1 MKRRLLLIVAS
12 TFLLQGCVSIPG
24 GIHGETAKTNN
35 HLGTNLTLSTE
46 FSDDGIKSKAFT
58 IVNKMPQLQQGKSNV
73 EITAYNRIVLLV
85 GQVPTAALKNTIGK
99 KISQIKGV
107 NRVVNNLRVGIKD
120 SWGDYSHD
128 SWITT
133 KVKADFIGQVNPNHF
148 KVVTENGVV
157 YLLGVTTKAEG
168 AQAIATSKKVSGVR
182 KVVPIFT
189 YIPED
194 KPTKK

>member
-1 MKRRLLLIVAS
+1 MKYRLFLVVAS
-12 TFLLQGCVSIPG
+12 AFMLQGCVAIPV

-35 HLGTNLTLSTE
+35 HSGTNLTLSTE

-58 IVNKMPQLQQGKSNV
+58 IVNSMPQLKQDKNNV
-73 EITAYNRIVLLV
+73 EITVYNRIVLLV
-85 GQVPTAALKNTIGK
+85 GQVPTAALKNTIGE

-107 NRVVNNLRVGIKD
+107 NRVVNNLHIATKD

-133 KVKADFIGQVNPNHF
+133 KVKANFIGQVNPNHF

-157 YLLGVTTKAEG
+157 YLLGVTTK
-168 AQAIATSKKVSGVR
+168 
-182 KVVPIFT
+182 
-189 YIPED
+189 
-194 KPTKK
+194 

>member
-1 MKRRLLLIVAS
+1 MKLWLLLLAAS
-12 TFLLQGCVSIPG
+12 TLLLQGCVSIPG
-24 GIHGETAKTNN
+24 GIHSETAKTNN
-35 HLGTNLTLSTE
+35 HFGTNLTLSPE
-46 FSDDGIKSKAFT
+46 FSDDGIKSKALT
-58 IVNKMPQLQQGKSNV
+58 IVDKMPQLQQGKSNV

-85 GQVPTAALKNTIGK
+85 GQVPTETLKNTIGE

-107 NRVVNNLRVGIKD
+107 KRVINNLHVGTKD
-120 SWGDYSHD
+120 SWGDYSRD

-133 KVKADFIGQVNPNHF
+133 KVKADFIGQINPNHF

-157 YLLGVTTKAEG
+157 YLLGVTTKQEG
-168 AQAIATSKKVSGVR
+168 AEAIITTKKVSGVK